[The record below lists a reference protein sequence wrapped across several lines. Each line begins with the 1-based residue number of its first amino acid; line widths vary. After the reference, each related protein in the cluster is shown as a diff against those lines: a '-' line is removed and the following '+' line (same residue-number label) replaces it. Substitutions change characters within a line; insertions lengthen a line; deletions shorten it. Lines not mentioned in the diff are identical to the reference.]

1 MMLLIEF
8 FRIQQRTAIIMK
20 NSIKANLNN
29 LHLSDI
35 YSLIL
40 FIIYKIQDIPDY
52 AVLSEMCYL
61 LDGAN
66 LTRLL
71 TYFAGRTITF
81 PTEEDMSTMVNAL
94 LLYQYIN
101 IEGSTLVEAQSK
113 LENITPKQM
122 DKITSLYLQILPI
135 MKQYNIDR
143 SQIQHGKKY

>member
-1 MMLLIEF
+1 MMPLIEF
-8 FRIQQRTAIIMK
+8 FKIQQRTVIIMK

-81 PTEEDMSTMVNAL
+81 PTEEDMSAMTNAL

>member
-1 MMLLIEF
+1 
-8 FRIQQRTAIIMK
+8 MK

-81 PTEEDMSTMVNAL
+81 PTAEDMSTMTNAL